1 MNTATKDKR
10 EGEQAPRPGQTA
22 ETTRL
27 SQEEYLEKY
36 GVNVYLKDCMTL
48 MLENRPE
55 KPLEFIAD
63 YFNNALHGKSSMQ
76 RSYRYI
82 RMTKRNRQAFMDN
95 VASAYFTL
103 VRHSEMQGQ
112 SGLTAAQY
120 LSLVKLFCSD
130 FPPEVIESLTK
141 VMDKSSSEPISFSY
155 FAAGINACLMYE
167 EFFEHAEYIFNSCDV
182 DAKGQVDYD
191 MFISILRQMNQTSSD
206 MEHESEGWTIPSQKL
221 LESARAVLAARDR
234 GAEDKNVTYKEFI
247 LAVVKVFVLRSDG
260 K

>member
-1 MNTATKDKR
+1 MNLSTKEKK
-10 EGEQAPRPGQTA
+10 EGEQASRSGQHA
-22 ETTRL
+22 EARL
-27 SQEEYLEKY
+27 SQEEYLDKF
-36 GVNVYLKDCMTL
+36 GVNVYLKDCITL
-48 MLENRPE
+48 VLENRPE

-63 YFNNALHGKSSMQ
+63 YLNNALHGKSSTQ

-82 RMTKRNRQAFMDN
+82 RLTRRNRQAFMDN
-95 VASAYFTL
+95 LASAYFTL

-112 SGLTAAQY
+112 SGLTGAQY
-120 LSLVKLFCSD
+120 LSLIKLFCSD

-141 VMDKSSSEPISFSY
+141 VMDKKTSESISFSY

-191 MFISILRQMNQTSSD
+191 VFISILRQMNQSSSD
-206 MEHESEGWTIPSQKL
+206 VLHESEGWNIPSCKL
-221 LESARAVLAARDR
+221 LDSARNVLAARER
-234 GAEDKNVTYKEFI
+234 GAENKNVTYKEFI
-247 LAVVKVFVLRSDG
+247 MAVIKIFVLRNEN